1 MMKIMS
7 AEVLKFMCN
16 YFGLCGGC
24 QFNTYSESF
33 DWKKKFLKNLFNE
46 EVFLNEAIKKKNYRN
61 RMDFIYFN
69 RKLGL
74 RKKGKWNKIIDI
86 PECEIFDLIG
96 NNILKEIREFIF
108 EIPEYDI
115 IRQEGYL
122 NYVVIRT
129 GFNQVM
135 VNFVIK
141 QNKDL
146 IKDHL
151 DKFNFDSV
159 YLLYNNTKSDVS
171 TGEIYKNYGEK
182 CILTKVK
189 DKKYF
194 IGPRTFFQTNKYD
207 VYRIFDIIKDYVY
220 GSVIDLYSGVGTIGI
235 YVSDNCEK
243 VICYELNPESVE
255 IGKKNIQL
263 NNCDNVEIYH
273 GNVKDIYFP
282 KGDVLIVDPNRPG
295 LGKKVIKKILKN
307 KYDKII
313 YMSCNPVTQKQ
324 DLDLLKDNYK
334 IRFLEGF
341 DLFPYTK
348 HVETL
353 CILDRR

>member
-7 AEVLKFMCN
+7 AEVLKFMCD

-24 QFNTYSESF
+24 QFDDYSESF
-33 DWKKKFLKNLFNE
+33 EDKKKFLKNLFNE
-46 EVFLNEAIKKKNYRN
+46 EITLNEAIKKKNYRN
-61 RMDFIYFN
+61 RIDFIYFD

-74 RKKGKWNKIIDI
+74 RKKGKWDKVVDI
-86 PECEIFDLIG
+86 EECDIFDHLG
-96 NNILKEIREFIF
+96 NKTLKEIRKFVF

-115 IRQEGYL
+115 IKQRGYL

-129 GFNQVM
+129 GFDQVM

-141 QNKDL
+141 QNEDL
-146 IKDHL
+146 IKDYL
-151 DKFNFDSV
+151 SKFNFDSV

-182 CILTKVK
+182 YILTKIK

-207 VYRIFDIIKDYVY
+207 VYRIFDIIREHVY
-220 GSVIDLYSGVGTIGI
+220 GSVIDLYAGVGTIGI
-235 YVSDNCEK
+235 YVSDNCSN
-243 VICYELNPESVE
+243 VVCYELNPESVE
-255 IGKKNIQL
+255 IGKENVKL
-263 NNCDNVEIYH
+263 NDCDNVEIYQ
-273 GNVKDIYFP
+273 GNVKDVDFP

-295 LGKKVIKKILKN
+295 LGKKVIKKIFKN
-307 KYDKII
+307 DYSRII
-313 YMSCNPVTQKQ
+313 YMSCNPITQKQ
-324 DLDLLKDNYK
+324 DLELLKNEYK
-334 IRFLEGF
+334 ITFLEGF

-353 CILDRR
+353 CIMDKK